1 MTHNQ
6 IALLQEKIEAV
17 TKDNIPSFMWYS
29 IDYREPVGFTV
40 ELRFSDYQGRLFTS
54 EDFLPYLAEQLK
66 ESIHKLKW
74 TLTPEEATIWNWLE
88 TGETTAEVWAV
99 DKIRDEYEIGLNY
112 LDDTTTK
119 VILNL
124 SCYHLRDKTI
134 WAAYS
139 EDKNILAYM
148 EGIG

>member
-1 MTHNQ
+1 MTGNQ

-88 TGETTAEVWAV
+88 TLE
-99 DKIRDEYEIGLNY
+99 LNY

-148 EGIG
+148 EEIE